1 MCTSRARRA
10 SPPWLDLT
18 TIRRDGLARI
28 DWQQCAL
35 SPPFVFSNMNVI
47 SMQRIQKTMMNA
59 ARMLLLAIGCLLLLA
74 GGTSAQQ
81 VKLKAALQVPVTE
94 LTFGRSLA
102 EFKKEVEELTKN
114 AVTIEIFDNGKP
126 YNDTQILGAVTSGAM
141 ELGVVGFNQFGD
153 KMPSVGLLDQPF
165 LFNFEALINAA
176 FAPGSGLRGVID
188 KALLDSMGVRVLWW
202 QSIGNQ
208 IVFSKGY
215 DVASPRQIKDKKVR
229 AISDTN
235 AKFIKLCGGQPVN
248 MPVAQMNDAM
258 KDGKIDMAMS
268 GTAAILS
275 RDMWKVS
282 DTVTRTD
289 HSPLE
294 YLLIMTEKN
303 WQALAPAHRAALM
316 DVVKRMEPKIRE
328 RAAESERSLYAAAR
342 EKGMKIVDL
351 APHQVA
357 EWRACSSDLLVQYM
371 ETSADVGS
379 RLMASYG
386 KLRTAPCCSGGPP
399 SGNRR

>member
-1 MCTSRARRA
+1 
-10 SPPWLDLT
+10 
-18 TIRRDGLARI
+18 
-28 DWQQCAL
+28 
-35 SPPFVFSNMNVI
+35 
-47 SMQRIQKTMMNA
+47 
-59 ARMLLLAIGCLLLLA
+59 MLLFAIGCLLSLA
-74 GGTSAQQ
+74 DSPHAQQ
-81 VKLKAALQVPVTE
+81 VKLKAALQVPITE
-94 LTFGRSLA
+94 LFFGRSLA
-102 EFKKEVEELTKN
+102 EFKKEVEELTRN

-153 KMPSVGLLDQPF
+153 KMPAIGILDQPF
-165 LFNFEALINAA
+165 LFNFDALINAA
-176 FAPGSGLRGVID
+176 FAPGSQLRAVID
-188 KALLDSMGVRVLWW
+188 KTLLETMGVRVLWW
-202 QSIGNQ
+202 QPIGNQ
-208 IVFSKGY
+208 LVFSKGH

-235 AKFIKLCGGQPVN
+235 AKFVKLCGGQPVN
-248 MPVAQMNDAM
+248 MSVAQMHDAM
-258 KDGKIDMAMS
+258 KDGRIDMAMS

-303 WQALAPAHRAALM
+303 WQALPPVHRTAIM
-316 DVVKRMEPKIRE
+316 DVVKRLEPKVRE
-328 RAAESERSLYAAAR
+328 RAAENERTIYAAAR
-342 EKGMKIVDL
+342 EKGMKIVEL

-357 EWRACSSDLLVQYM
+357 EWRACSSDVLVQYM
-371 ETSADVGS
+371 ETSGEVGS

-386 KLRTAPCCSGGPP
+386 RLRTQPCCSAAPGSGG
-399 SGNRR
+399 RQ